1 MCDSERFTFFEKR
14 NLVMTNSE
22 LTEGIKEESRGLV
35 SIFFDAVR
43 GVKHDYTSGPI
54 GRAVLLLAI
63 PMVLETLMESIFAVV
78 DVFFVSRLGAG
89 AVATVGLTESVMMLI
104 YTVAMGLGIGVAA
117 IVARRIGERDADGAG
132 DGAAQAV
139 FLGLVIATVIGIVGG
154 VFAPDILR
162 LMGGDAEVLAGVAY
176 TRILMGGNATVLLL
190 FLINAAFRGA
200 GDATIA
206 MRVLWL
212 ANGINLVL
220 DPVLIFGLGPFPRME
235 LAGAA
240 TATTIG
246 RGTAVLLQLYLLVKG
261 SGNLRVKREH
271 VRPNWS
277 LMWRMVK
284 LSATGTFQIFIGS
297 ASFIGLVRILSTFG
311 SIALAGYTIGIRVII
326 FAILPSWG
334 MSNAAST
341 MVGQALGANDP
352 DRAEKAAWIAA
363 RYNMVFLGVL
373 GILFQLF
380 APLIVSAF
388 TTEPATMAYAVAC
401 LRIVSAGFLF
411 YAFGMVLTQAFNGA
425 GDPWTPTFI
434 NLFCFWL
441 FELPVAYLL
450 AHTFGF
456 GPNGVFAAMAL
467 SSSTLAVV
475 SAVIFRR
482 GRWKLKTV

>member
-1 MCDSERFTFFEKR
+1 
-14 NLVMTNSE
+14 MTNSE

-297 ASFIGLVRILSTFG
+297 A
-311 SIALAGYTIGIRVII
+311 
-326 FAILPSWG
+326 
-334 MSNAAST
+334 
-341 MVGQALGANDP
+341 
-352 DRAEKAAWIAA
+352 
-363 RYNMVFLGVL
+363 
-373 GILFQLF
+373 
-380 APLIVSAF
+380 
-388 TTEPATMAYAVAC
+388 
-401 LRIVSAGFLF
+401 
-411 YAFGMVLTQAFNGA
+411 
-425 GDPWTPTFI
+425 
-434 NLFCFWL
+434 
-441 FELPVAYLL
+441 
-450 AHTFGF
+450 
-456 GPNGVFAAMAL
+456 
-467 SSSTLAVV
+467 
-475 SAVIFRR
+475 
-482 GRWKLKTV
+482 